1 MDQIFLNV
9 TLEEAMYKSI
19 SASLKTIKEIFQP
32 PMLLENDR
40 DRYLCYAGR
49 RRVYAA
55 KRGKVCSR

>member
-1 MDQIFLNV
+1 
-9 TLEEAMYKSI
+9 MYKSI